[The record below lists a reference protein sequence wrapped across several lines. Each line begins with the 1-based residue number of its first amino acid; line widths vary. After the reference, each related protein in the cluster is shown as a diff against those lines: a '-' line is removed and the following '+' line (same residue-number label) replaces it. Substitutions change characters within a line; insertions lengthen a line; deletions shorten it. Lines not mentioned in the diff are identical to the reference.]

1 MPPHAPI
8 LSPVK
13 ITLERWLQDKAEAV
27 GLPFGEL
34 AGAAGMTPNKL
45 TICLRKPE
53 NAYPNEVKGLA
64 DALSLHW
71 YFDLVV
77 KWGFGKRRFN
87 LEDATR
93 FAAEEGMVF
102 RLITNNAA

>member
-1 MPPHAPI
+1 MPPHAPT
-8 LSPVK
+8 LAPVK

>member
-1 MPPHAPI
+1 MPPHAPT
-8 LSPVK
+8 LAPVK
-13 ITLERWLQDKAEAV
+13 INLERWLQDKAEAV

-77 KWGFGKRRFN
+77 KWGFGKRRIN
-87 LEDATR
+87 LGDIIR
-93 FAAEEGMVF
+93 LAAEEGKEISLV
-102 RLITNNAA
+102 TNNLA

>member
-1 MPPHAPI
+1 MPPHAPV

-34 AGAAGMTPNKL
+34 AGSAGMTPNKL

>member
-34 AGAAGMTPNKL
+34 AGSAGMTPNKL

-64 DALSLHW
+64 DALGQHW
-71 YFDLVV
+71 YHDLVV
-77 KWGFGKRRFN
+77 KWGFGKRRIN
-87 LEDATR
+87 LGDIIR
-93 FAAEEGMVF
+93 LAAEEGKEISLV
-102 RLITNNAA
+102 TNNLA